1 MWIFFW
7 LRITWSWFFF
17 KRVVLRLGILLNTY
31 IAIIRPIKDFLETF
45 KVKKF
50 MKKWHLDPIFGI
62 LADPKILKKLCV
74 FSLLLYFI
82 LYLPIYVS
90 YDRDSFSSVLCYA
103 WAHFW
108 IFILVSSDL
117 SKSSWKN
124 SSKRYGEK
132 THHFQ
137 NFGVHPRIQ
146 KCGP

>member
-1 MWIFFW
+1 MRPLQGWIYADRRVLWIW
-7 LRITWSWFFF
+7 LIVRLKGQMLGFSNLVSIMMWFFIGGLSGEKLF
-17 KRVVLRLGILLNTY
+17 PDNPMKKKTL
-31 IAIIRPIKDFLETF
+31 LETF

-103 WAHFW
+103 WVYFR
-108 IFILVSSDL
+108 IFVLVSSDL
-117 SKSSWKN
+117 SKFF
-124 SSKRYGEK
+124 RA
-132 THHFQ
+132 
-137 NFGVHPRIQ
+137 V
-146 KCGP
+146 

>member
-1 MWIFFW
+1 MNSDICSKYFYYHKKHILKIKIEMKKFTNILWVQGAALQIMV
-7 LRITWSWFFF
+7 S
-17 KRVVLRLGILLNTY
+17 GICPILNTY

-90 YDRDSFSSVLCYA
+90 YDRDSFSSM
-103 WAHFW
+103 
-108 IFILVSSDL
+108 
-117 SKSSWKN
+117 
-124 SSKRYGEK
+124 
-132 THHFQ
+132 
-137 NFGVHPRIQ
+137 
-146 KCGP
+146 